1 MEYIP
6 VKTTDNH
13 NVSKKHPL
21 MEFSWLIATAI
32 ALVLVCYFFLGII
45 TEGLVRFAPNR
56 LESIIT
62 PLVNIPVVDPDEYK
76 SLQLKLDSLVEG
88 LANHHEFFSTNSY
101 SVGIV
106 ESSAANAFALPGK
119 RLLVTTA
126 LVEQSESEEEL
137 AMVLGHEL
145 GHIVNRDPLR
155 AVSRRLGFTVISA
168 FIFGS
173 DGKGALSKI
182 SNLAELSFSRT
193 QETKADT
200 VGLSLLESAYG
211 HCGGATKFF
220 EKLLEEDLLSG
231 APEFLS
237 THPDTKKRI
246 KKLKGDIQETNCP
259 ISELRPLKY

>member
-1 MEYIP
+1 MDYIP
-6 VKTTDNH
+6 VKTTENH

-21 MEFSWLIATAI
+21 MEFSWLIATAVV
-32 ALVLVCYFFLGII
+32 LVVVCYFFLGIV

-56 LESIIT
+56 LESVIS
-62 PLVNIPVVDPDEYK
+62 PLVNIPLVDSDEYE
-76 SLQLKLDSLVEG
+76 SLQAKLDSLVKD
-88 LANHHEFFSTNSY
+88 LAGHHEFFSTNNY
-101 SVGIV
+101 SVGII
-106 ESSAANAFALPGK
+106 ESEAPNAFALPGK

-155 AVSRRLGFTVISA
+155 ALARRLGFTVISA

-173 DGKGALSKI
+173 DGGGAISNI

-200 VGLSLLESAYG
+200 IGLSLLESAYG

-220 EKLLEEDLLSG
+220 EKLLEEDSLSE

-237 THPDTKKRI
+237 THPDTEKRI
-246 KKLKGDIQETNCP
+246 KKIKSDIQEADCP